1 MQGLESAT
9 YVTFNNGNKLPAIGL
24 GTFESKEGDCQTSV
38 REAILNHG
46 YRGVDT
52 AMVYFNEEQIA
63 EALQE
68 CFAGGI
74 KREDVLI
81 TTKLWQ

>member
-1 MQGLESAT
+1 M
-9 YVTFNNGNKLPAIGL
+9 
-24 GTFESKEGDCQTSV
+24 

-74 KREDVLI
+74 KREDVFI